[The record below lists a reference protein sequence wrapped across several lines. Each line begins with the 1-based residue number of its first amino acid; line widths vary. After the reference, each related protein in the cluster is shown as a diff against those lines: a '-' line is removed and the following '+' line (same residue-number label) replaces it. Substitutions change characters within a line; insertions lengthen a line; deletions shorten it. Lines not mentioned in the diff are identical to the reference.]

1 MFVDVGADIV
11 FPMQLSLVVALIATV
26 GVALIGVPI
35 AYFLAMREF
44 RGKVVLETLVM
55 LPLVLPP
62 VVTGYYLLLLIGR
75 GGVLGA
81 VTKALTGTAI
91 GITFTWQAA
100 AIASFVIALPLGI
113 TTARAAIASVDRA
126 HSDASRVLGR
136 SESETAFYI
145 VLPLAARGIIAGL
158 ALAFAR
164 AMGEF
169 GATVMVAGNI
179 PGRTNTM
186 ALQIYNATIYG
197 DWRTATLLV
206 VILTAVSCGFLL
218 LANWLTR
225 VVVR

>member
-1 MFVDVGADIV
+1 MSVGADVV
-11 FPMQLSLVVALIATV
+11 FPMQLSLTVALIATC
-26 GVALIGVPI
+26 GVALVGIPI

-44 RGKVVLETLVM
+44 PGKGVLETLVM

-62 VVTGYYLLLLIGR
+62 IVTGYYLLLLIGR

-81 VTKALTGTAI
+81 ITRTLTGTAL
-91 GITFTWQAA
+91 GLTFTWQAA

-113 TTARAAIASVDRA
+113 ATARAAIASVDRV
-126 HSDASRVLGR
+126 HSDASRILGR
-136 SESETAFYI
+136 SEFETAFYI
-145 VLPLAARGIIAGL
+145 VLPLAARGVIAGL

-206 VILTAVSCGFLL
+206 VLLTAVSGGFLL
-218 LANWLTR
+218 VANWLTR
-225 VVVR
+225 VVVK